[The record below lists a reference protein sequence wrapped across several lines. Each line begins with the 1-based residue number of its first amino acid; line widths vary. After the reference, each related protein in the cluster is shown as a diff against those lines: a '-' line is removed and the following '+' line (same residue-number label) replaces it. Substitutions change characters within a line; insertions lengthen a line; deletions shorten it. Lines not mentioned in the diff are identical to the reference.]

1 MSKLAP
7 TSMPMSAG
15 TKVNVHVP
23 HDQIAMRAYEK
34 WVQHGC
40 QHGHHMQDWLEAER
54 ELQAEHS
61 RGHQVVNARR

>member
-15 TKVNVHVP
+15 NKAPAQVP
-23 HDQIAMRAYEK
+23 HEKIAMRAYEK
-34 WVQHGC
+34 WLQHGR
-40 QHGHHMQDWLEAER
+40 QHGRHMQDWLEAER

-61 RGHQVVNARR
+61 RGHQVMNARR